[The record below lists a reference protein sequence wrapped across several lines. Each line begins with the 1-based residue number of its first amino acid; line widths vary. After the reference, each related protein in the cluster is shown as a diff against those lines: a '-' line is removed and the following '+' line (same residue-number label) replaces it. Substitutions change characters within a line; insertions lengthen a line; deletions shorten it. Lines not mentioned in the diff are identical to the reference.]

1 MTITICTLQ
10 KFLRTDDEIEERIK
24 KKIGIKYHPS
34 LFRHSYDN
42 PDYLCRMY
50 PIKSPNS
57 EKYLKKAGWILREPV
72 TPFESRDSIGR
83 FTIFGVLGTTPLSR
97 KMIEIAYIH
106 CVAAYCPRL
115 SALKYALQEYYIYQ
129 ITAFISCSNTNL
141 TQPNNFSRPRLPQD
155 VHKYIFKLLME
166 E

>member
-57 EKYLKKAGWILREPV
+57 EKYLKKAVDSGVSTQFPV
-72 TPFESRDSIGR
+72 IASLYDVQSSIG
-83 FTIFGVLGTTPLSR
+83 ILSDM
-97 KMIEIAYIH
+97 K
-106 CVAAYCPRL
+106 
-115 SALKYALQEYYIYQ
+115 
-129 ITAFISCSNTNL
+129 NG
-141 TQPNNFSRPRLPQD
+141 
-155 VHKYIFKLLME
+155 LLA
-166 E
+166 